1 MRVKGMMVVGFMA
14 VMAVTGATNATA
26 SVASDAHRVDVIGNT
41 NGIVTQQD
49 SNVPH
54 NTYADARRVDVNEN
68 TEGMVMQLD
77 TVERQNGRVDVIESI
92 RPGGARY
99 LYTQPMSH

>member
-1 MRVKGMMVVGFMA
+1 MRVKGMLVVGFLA
-14 VMAVTGATNATA
+14 VMAVTGAANAPNSSA
-26 SVASDAHRVDVIGNT
+26 DARRVDVIGNT
-41 NGIVTQQD
+41 NGMVTQLD

-77 TVERQNGRVDVIESI
+77 TVERQKGRVDVIDSI

-99 LYTQPMSH
+99 PYTMPMSH